1 MNVVINRSRF
11 EEETLAAYLITSLV
25 IVRKLLKIS
34 LLGLQHPA
42 APSTQHHPLHGLM
55 EPLTE
60 RRAITCSICMMVTI
74 TNKSS
79 APPLRGAA
87 GLVCIGSSPSSRRHH
102 LSHVVK
108 KKLKWDLWCLVF
120 IKSLFRTIC
129 SGLLKPL
136 QLRQRLLAE
145 EDEDSDTY
153 FIPNEELQR
162 RK

>member
-1 MNVVINRSRF
+1 MSNFDLQLQWMTTTTVTKRDWWWMKRPGEEVNVVINRSRF
-11 EEETLAAYLITSLV
+11 EEETLAACLITSLV

-34 LLGLQHPA
+34 LLGLHHPA

-60 RRAITCSICMMVTI
+60 RRANTCSICMMVTI

-102 LSHVVK
+102 LSQAVK
-108 KKLKWDLWCLVF
+108 KSWIFGVWF
-120 IKSLFRTIC
+120 S
-129 SGLLKPL
+129 
-136 QLRQRLLAE
+136 
-145 EDEDSDTY
+145 
-153 FIPNEELQR
+153 
-162 RK
+162 